1 MRELYKRLMQD
12 FNTLDAENKDVE
24 LILRP
29 YSKTMYG
36 YYDPRKRRIVLYI
49 YLDCGKSHLRPY
61 SELWDTFLHELAHHL
76 QYTTTNYVR
85 TKGVMHN
92 SGFYKILDSLK
103 IKSNTLKLGG
113 TH

>member
-36 YYDPRKRRIVLYI
+36 YYDSNKHRIVLYV
-49 YLDCGKSHLRPY
+49 YSDNRRRQLMPY
-61 SELWDTFLHELAHHL
+61 CEIWSSFLHELAHHL
-76 QYTTTNYVR
+76 QYTTTDYVR
-85 TKGVMHN
+85 VKGVMHN
-92 SGFYKILDSLK
+92 SDFYKILYSLEN
-103 IKSNTLKLGG
+103 KSKTLKLGG
-113 TH
+113 MC

>member
-36 YYDPRKRRIVLYI
+36 YYDP
-49 YLDCGKSHLRPY
+49 
-61 SELWDTFLHELAHHL
+61 A
-76 QYTTTNYVR
+76 
-85 TKGVMHN
+85 
-92 SGFYKILDSLK
+92 
-103 IKSNTLKLGG
+103 
-113 TH
+113 